1 MDGSFEEGESSLA
14 GNQDSFE
21 EGCEVIC
28 GPPHLLKLADNICA
42 SLLEKHCI
50 EEIMEIVSRNRNKS
64 VFIFASRSKP
74 DKVSVIADLDD
85 KYSYSSGDPLFIP
98 LPKKFAVLEPD
109 KKYFERTLR
118 ANVLLTVL
126 EADEK
131 ELHR

>member
-1 MDGSFEEGESSLA
+1 MDGSFEEGESSLT
-14 GNQDSFE
+14 GNQESFDE
-21 EGCEVIC
+21 EYGVIC
-28 GPPHLLKLADNICA
+28 GPPHLLKLADNICT

-50 EEIMEIVSRNRNKS
+50 EEIMEIVSRNRNIS

-74 DKVSVIADLDD
+74 DKVSVITDLDG
-85 KYSYSSGDPLFIP
+85 KYSYSHGDPLFIP

-118 ANVLLTVL
+118 ANILLTVL